1 MTSVT
6 GVTAAAATPVLLG
19 PHGVPNATFPAGTPY
34 QLSISTAN
42 VDPIV
47 FGGPHHSRA
56 VARAFDPSRDN
67 SGASLSWN
75 GRLSAVAA
83 GSAPRGCPGYKLS
96 LALARSL
103 VAAFAPSR
111 DATPVPLSTGTVAD
125 AVEVAPHLLQQA
137 SSVATA
143 TGTGAVASV
152 AGRAAATAASMSS
165 KMSARAAQAAAKLE
179 VASRVPRALDR
190 FAFFIWMALCLGGLG
205 ALVSNGLRAV
215 SLRYAHYLG
224 AQVLVSVAFITANG
238 WLFVQAQMLAALAY
252 ILIFITA
259 TCQDA
264 IPVELSRWN
273 RPAAPPSPA
282 AAKKGKAKVD
292 ASAGVDAAKVAPPA
306 RTSLCSTGP
315 FYSCVAWALWAALA
329 ALTTSIHIF
338 FGNVPTQ
345 QLVANSFYSIGAGL
359 GIASIVRFYR
369 QSRAGVLGPVLAG
382 TELTT
387 PLDAN
392 ASQADK
398 DAHAEARSLASAPL
412 LGCVSVHTHLL
423 QPLLRPP

>member
-6 GVTAAAATPVLLG
+6 GLTAAPTTPVALG
-19 PHGVPNATFPAGTPY
+19 PQGVPHATFPAGTPY

-56 VARAFDPSRDN
+56 VARAFDPTRDN
-67 SGASLSWN
+67 SASLSWN
-75 GRLSAVAA
+75 GRLSAVAT
-83 GSAPRGCPGYKLS
+83 GTAPRGCPGYKLS

-111 DATPVPLSTGTVAD
+111 DATPVPLNSGTVAD
-125 AVEVAPHLLQQA
+125 AIEVAPHLQQQQA
-137 SSVATA
+137 PAAVSSTS
-143 TGTGAVASV
+143 TGAVAPV
-152 AGRAAATAASMSS
+152 AVRAAVSISS
-165 KMSARAAQAAAKLE
+165 KMSARAAQAAAKIE
-179 VASRVPRALDR
+179 ESSRVPRALDR
-190 FAFFIWMALCLGGLG
+190 FAFFIWMALCLGSLG

-264 IPVELSRWN
+264 KPVELMSRWN
-273 RPAAPPSPA
+273 MQPYQSPLPTPAPR
-282 AAKKGKAKVD
+282 KAK
-292 ASAGVDAAKVAPPA
+292 AKAEGKPELEMGAKAAEAQPRV
-306 RTSLCSTGP
+306 SLCSAGP
-315 FYSCVAWALWAALA
+315 FYSCVAWVLWAALA
-329 ALTTSIHIF
+329 TLTTTIHVF

-345 QLVANSFYSIGAGL
+345 QMVSNSFYSIGAGL
-359 GIASIVRFYR
+359 GIASIVRFYW
-369 QSRAGVLGPVLAG
+369 QSRAGALGPVLAG
-382 TELTT
+382 TTTAT
-387 PLDAN
+387 PLDED
-392 ASQADK
+392 ASQSEKEAD
-398 DAHAEARSLASAPL
+398 AEARSLARAPL
-412 LGCVSVHTHLL
+412 LGCVRE
-423 QPLLRPP
+423 RPQTCT